1 MPSLDESITKAAKE
15 AAERAVAEA
24 LLQFHVP
31 QIEYLTTEQAATFIN
46 YSTQFLEISRH
57 KADGSGPP
65 YIKQQRAVRYRRA
78 DLDAWMA
85 ARRVVDEPPP
95 APKALRRAKAAA

>member
-1 MPSLDESITKAAKE
+1 MSIDESIAKAAKQ

-31 QIEYLTTEQAATFIN
+31 QIEYLSTEQAATFIN
-46 YSTQFLEISRH
+46 YSTQFLEIARH

-85 ARRVVDEPPP
+85 RKRVVDEPPP

>member
-1 MPSLDESITKAAKE
+1 MSIDESIAQAAKE

-31 QIEYLTTEQAATFIN
+31 QIEYLSTEQAATYVN
-46 YSTQFLEISRH
+46 YSTQFLEIARH

-85 ARRVVDEPPP
+85 RKRVVDEPPP
-95 APKALRRAKAAA
+95 APKTLRRAKAAA